1 MFIQALLVALV
12 AAFGSLDTALGTSM
26 LQRPIVLGPLVGIV
40 LGDLQTGLIIGA
52 NLELLF
58 MGAISVGAYIPP
70 DVVTAGTLATAFA
83 ISTGSGLET
92 AYALAMPIGLAA
104 LGIKN
109 VFYAFIPM
117 FLSIAD
123 KGAEEGDVGKIGLT
137 YVLLGLFGK
146 TIWTFT
152 LTFFAYYFGSAA
164 VTAALE
170 VVPQFIFDGMGIA
183 AGILPAMGFA
193 MLMRMILNKQLVPY
207 FILGFALT
215 AYLNLPVLGVA
226 ILWIVLA
233 IEKLDLL
240 NLNNGN
246 NLAVASAGGDDD
258 DDF

>member
-1 MFIQALLVALV
+1 M
-12 AAFGSLDTALGTSM
+12 
-26 LQRPIVLGPLVGIV
+26 
-40 LGDLQTGLIIGA
+40 
-52 NLELLF
+52 
-58 MGAISVGAYIPP
+58 
-70 DVVTAGTLATAFA
+70 DV
-83 ISTGSGLET
+83 
-92 AYALAMPIGLAA
+92 YA
-104 LGIKN
+104 
-109 VFYAFIPM
+109 
-117 FLSIAD
+117 
-123 KGAEEGDVGKIGLT
+123 DV
-137 YVLLGLFGK
+137 
-146 TIWTFT
+146 
-152 LTFFAYYFGSAA
+152 FFAYYFGSAA

-207 FILGFALT
+207 FIPGFALT

-226 ILWIVLA
+226 ILSIVLA

>member
-1 MFIQALLVALV
+1 M
-12 AAFGSLDTALGTSM
+12 
-26 LQRPIVLGPLVGIV
+26 
-40 LGDLQTGLIIGA
+40 
-52 NLELLF
+52 
-58 MGAISVGAYIPP
+58 
-70 DVVTAGTLATAFA
+70 
-83 ISTGSGLET
+83 
-92 AYALAMPIGLAA
+92 
-104 LGIKN
+104 
-109 VFYAFIPM
+109 
-117 FLSIAD
+117 
-123 KGAEEGDVGKIGLT
+123 
-137 YVLLGLFGK
+137 LLGLFGK

-152 LTFFAYYFGSAA
+152 LTFFFFAYYFGSAA

-226 ILWIVLA
+226 ILSIVLA